1 LVAECHYGKWIPVAA
16 LLSHLESGI
25 DCACSDD
32 DYGALV
38 LAQAQEVVP
47 RVQAYRDRA
56 AARRSTQLL
65 DHTAVAG
72 LQRNI
77 DRLLRQRRLGAANRL
92 LDKLQA
98 TLQSGAVSSDL
109 ALTLDEVRAQVA
121 KLFPPANELDAFS
134 DAQLQQAQATAPL
147 SLPPGFLGTVLP
159 TLNRGSGSGVSGWT
173 NAFILDVFA
182 GDLDTRAAGANLL
195 TDLCNKMLA
204 GQMRSPL
211 WLLSRL
217 VLIPKPP
224 DLPGT
229 GATSAPLLPITWRPL
244 GLPEIFYRLAG
255 RAAVRLEGP
264 LVGPTMAPVQL
275 GVGIPSG
282 CQIGAKGAQCA
293 FDSRRAVSAFDFHNA
308 FNTERRQPTF
318 TGLATLSP
326 RLLRYYVWAYGK
338 ATPLLWQGHLSGWSG
353 TGVKQGDPAG
363 PLYFAVSTY
372 PLFCSIRDAVERTVA
387 ERFPLTPSFVG
398 ITALCDDLKVVSDP
412 QLALVISE
420 VVQRKVAESGRSLN
434 ISKCRI
440 LVHPDSAHLVV
451 WPTDWYPGL
460 CATLPVVS
468 SGMKLLGAPI
478 GTEVFRAEFVEQRVA
493 KATASVPALGHIAP
507 WATWNLLRYCVNERI
522 NYLAQVTEFPL
533 VRDSLARMDTI
544 IDQAL
549 LRAGGLPCAS
559 PDPLTHLTTRTLRS
573 LPTALGGLGI
583 RRYSGLAGELACLR
597 ARTVFYEFAET
608 FAPQLLEGASED
620 FWQPIFLGA
629 AENRLW
635 TEVAGLFAEDSED
648 IAPTDQAQPSPP
660 REDHSWTHAD
670 ISLYPRPLAYPQ
682 PLPPNS
688 VGMFRAYY
696 LASGESSPLPGHDN
710 PAHSAADRRS
720 WRIQIRGAEA
730 NVKAEGK
737 KIQGVWFDALVQLLH
752 SRGRQS
758 EACVLK
764 SNKFPRSGCWLAG
777 PGGYLS
783 GTTHL
788 TRPEYTSALRL
799 RLLRSP
805 ASLDVGD
812 AEGYVL
818 CRCNR
823 RVSLAMDPMHFLHCP
838 SSQGQFIRRHDH
850 ICDAIYDQLAESA
863 RTANDRRV
871 IALTREPLLAGS
883 IPATSAAGEAME
895 IDPAEDTAAQF
906 ADDEVEEYVGEA
918 QRRYCPLMTLKDYRA
933 RAKADKT
940 VGQCRADL
948 QILVDGSATYVDVAV
963 GDATAPSYRHP
974 PPTPRPPPPPP
985 ATETA
990 APATAGAPPLPDPS
1004 GFLPPEPPTPRRRGR
1019 KKKNTPS
1026 RFQDHQGPPIPRLPG
1041 QSFAIEHRVQEKKS
1055 KYTPFLGED
1064 GVNDPHRF
1072 VPFVLEASGRLG
1084 PDAKAFLEHLKTLCP
1099 FPIMRFCALVSV
1111 ISVKHNAQ
1119 MALRWVR
1126 FLRHPT

>member
-1 LVAECHYGKWIPVAA
+1 
-16 LLSHLESGI
+16 
-25 DCACSDD
+25 
-32 DYGALV
+32 
-38 LAQAQEVVP
+38 
-47 RVQAYRDRA
+47 
-56 AARRSTQLL
+56 
-65 DHTAVAG
+65 
-72 LQRNI
+72 
-77 DRLLRQRRLGAANRL
+77 
-92 LDKLQA
+92 
-98 TLQSGAVSSDL
+98 
-109 ALTLDEVRAQVA
+109 
-121 KLFPPANELDAFS
+121 
-134 DAQLQQAQATAPL
+134 
-147 SLPPGFLGTVLP
+147 
-159 TLNRGSGSGVSGWT
+159 
-173 NAFILDVFA
+173 
-182 GDLDTRAAGANLL
+182 
-195 TDLCNKMLA
+195 
-204 GQMRSPL
+204 MRSPL

-224 DLPGT
+224 DLAGT
-229 GATSAPLLPITWRPL
+229 GATSTPLPPITWRPL

-338 ATPLLWQGHLSGWSG
+338 ATPLLWHGHLSGWSG

-387 ERFPLTPSFVG
+387 ERFPLAPSFVG

-412 QLALVISE
+412 TLALVISE

-434 ISKCRI
+434 IPKCRI

-451 WPTDWYPGL
+451 WPTDWCPGL

-478 GTEVFRAEFVEQRVA
+478 GTDEVFRADFVEQRVA
-493 KATASVPALGHIAP
+493 KATASVPALAHLAP
-507 WATWNLLRYCVNERI
+507 WATWNLLRYCVNERT

-533 VRDSLARMDTI
+533 VRDSLARMDAI

-549 LRAGGLPCAS
+549 LSAGGLPCAS

-629 AENRLW
+629 SENRLW
-635 TEVAGLFAEDSED
+635 TEVAGLFAEDPEVVATS
-648 IAPTDQAQPSPP
+648 AQPQPSPS
-660 REDHSWTHAD
+660 REDLCWTHVD
-670 ISLYPRPLAYPQ
+670 PSIYPRPLAYPR
-682 PLPPNS
+682 PLPPNY

-752 SRGRQS
+752 SRGRLS
-758 EACVLK
+758 EACMLK

-812 AEGYVL
+812 AEGFVW
-818 CRCNR
+818 CRCDR
-823 RVSLAMDPMHFLHCP
+823 RISLATDPMHFLHCP
-838 SSQGQFIRRHDH
+838 SNQGQFIRRHNH
-850 ICDAIYDQLAESA
+850 ICDAIYDQLAEST
-863 RTANDRRV
+863 RTATDRV
-871 IALTREPLLAGS
+871 LALTREPLLARS
-883 IPATSAAGEAME
+883 IPAPSTTGEAME
-895 IDPAEDTAAQF
+895 IDPTEDTAAQF
-906 ADDEVEEYVGEA
+906 ADGDAEEYVGEA
-918 QRRYCPLMTLKDYRA
+918 QRRYGPMMTLKDYRA
-933 RAKADKT
+933 RAKADKA

-948 QILVDGSATYVDVAV
+948 RIVVDGSATYVDVAV

-974 PPTPRPPPPPP
+974 PLTTSRSPPPSP
-985 ATETA
+985 ATQIA
-990 APATAGAPPLPDPS
+990 AAATAGAPPPPDP
-1004 GFLPPEPPTPRRRGR
+1004 PAPRRGR
-1019 KKKNTPS
+1019 RKKTNTQS
-1026 RFQDHQGPPIPRLPG
+1026 RCQDQGPITPRLPG

-1064 GVNDPHRF
+1064 GVNDPHLF

-1084 PDAKAFLEHLKTLCP
+1084 PEAKAFLEHLKTLCP

-1111 ISVKHNAQ
+1111 LSVKHNAK